1 MSATG
6 STSPPSGGA
15 CYDPIDVDSF
25 LNYDQLRSFSPSQ
38 SPLSAPTIPPAATAN
53 PNNTLLRRPDPT
65 TSSAQKPSFA
75 APSHR
80 YDLHKQQT
88 GIPWGAV
95 AHTSAVL
102 ESSSFNNSYRDQ
114 SLFDLPVD
122 DLLFDP
128 QAADDLMNLALTPA
142 ASNQASFGAPSEM
155 DLELNPASPDHPPA
169 FFSSARSTTSTS
181 EFVDPSVLGKSEPS
195 RPPPSHPGAMPRL
208 WPGVH
213 QQQAAMAKARQQQQQ
228 QQQQQQL
235 EEDKEDRRRQSR
247 PVASTPALRHLSAS
261 TAFSEDDAA
270 SRRLDSIAEEKIP
283 QLLSSM
289 RQASVAGS
297 DGAGTPQPEQMRDH
311 VGRSRK
317 DEDDMDEDERL
328 LASEEGKK
336 LSSKERRQLRNKV
349 SARAF
354 RSRRK
359 GTLDPVPLWDDA
371 PARP

>member
-1 MSATG
+1 MSPSVHSGPSSMPATE

-15 CYDPIDVDSF
+15 CYDPIDVDAF

-38 SPLSAPTIPPAATAN
+38 SPMSAPVIPSTATAN

-65 TSSAQKPSFA
+65 TSSGQKPSFA

-88 GIPWGAV
+88 GIPLGAV

-102 ESSSFNNSYRDQ
+102 ENSSFNNSYRDQ

-122 DLLFDP
+122 DGFFDP
-128 QAADDLMNLALTPA
+128 QAADDLMNLTLTPG
-142 ASNQASFGAPSEM
+142 ASNHASFGAPSEM
-155 DLELNPASPDHPPA
+155 DLELNPASPDHLPA
-169 FFSSARSTTSTS
+169 FFFPDRATTSTS
-181 EFVDPSVLGKSEPS
+181 EFVDPSVLGKGEPS
-195 RPPPSHPGAMPRL
+195 RPPPSHTSTMPRL

-228 QQQQQQL
+228 QQL
-235 EEDKEDRRRQSR
+235 EDDKEDGGRQSR
-247 PVASTPALRHLSAS
+247 SAASTSSLRHLSAS
-261 TAFSEDDAA
+261 TAFSEEDDAA

-283 QLLSSM
+283 QLLNSM

-297 DGAGTPQPEQMRDH
+297 DGSGTPQPEQMRDH

-359 GTLDPVPLWDDA
+359 
-371 PARP
+371 